1 MNIENFRLNKILIEE
16 GRATD
21 FYLFILESDKDF
33 ENDFKQKDLFYL
45 VNIDSVN
52 LDFVNT
58 EVSNPFLDKIK
69 SNLKFLKENHKG
81 IKDLQNKNY
90 YIVIIRV
97 VVLAHGEASSP
108 HDILQDLLNIF
119 ALYWGNYF
127 KYSGFSL
134 ISSHGFNLLSI
145 IEDRD
150 FEFKS
155 ITFEKSII

>member
-58 EVSNPFLDKIK
+58 EVSNLFLEPSD
-69 SNLKFLKENHKG
+69 
-81 IKDLQNKNY
+81 Q
-90 YIVIIRV
+90 
-97 VVLAHGEASSP
+97 
-108 HDILQDLLNIF
+108 
-119 ALYWGNYF
+119 
-127 KYSGFSL
+127 GFSTSL
-134 ISSHGFNLLSI
+134 EQCIFLSA
-145 IEDRD
+145 
-150 FEFKS
+150 
-155 ITFEKSII
+155 